1 MKDISVGVVVALC
14 ALSALSASTGL
25 GDAVKIDWSES
36 VDLGPGGYARVHR
49 LADGR
54 FMAAYSAGGGVVA
67 RFALPEN
74 LREWSEP
81 IAVARDF
88 TATNGSETVRVHLAN
103 AEFAQL
109 ETGRIVYA
117 CNLRPKGWRHD
128 IHPCA
133 IAISTSDDAGRTW
146 SPLKVLYRA
155 EVALP
160 ADGVPHGCYEPFVLP
175 LKGNA
180 AQIYFADESPYVEA
194 KCEWQNISLIETADG
209 GESWS
214 APRIV
219 SYTPERRDGMPVV
232 MELGRWR
239 YMAIESNPAKTRLHP
254 QIVRTK
260 IRDNWRTPV
269 LAPSPDRFE
278 PLASPPDW
286 CKHHGSAP
294 YIVATKNY
302 ILLSWH
308 ETPLPGDPSATSVAR
323 VAAVPKREI
332 TDGRFTTMRGESTPP
347 GMVFGRDRG
356 LWNSLCPLDGD
367 KFLLVSECRGRIKVF
382 QGEIKQIERDEQ

>member
-160 ADGVPHGCYEPFVLP
+160 VDGVPHGC
-175 LKGNA
+175 
-180 AQIYFADESPYVEA
+180 
-194 KCEWQNISLIETADG
+194 
-209 GESWS
+209 
-214 APRIV
+214 
-219 SYTPERRDGMPVV
+219 
-232 MELGRWR
+232 
-239 YMAIESNPAKTRLHP
+239 
-254 QIVRTK
+254 
-260 IRDNWRTPV
+260 
-269 LAPSPDRFE
+269 
-278 PLASPPDW
+278 
-286 CKHHGSAP
+286 
-294 YIVATKNY
+294 
-302 ILLSWH
+302 
-308 ETPLPGDPSATSVAR
+308 
-323 VAAVPKREI
+323 
-332 TDGRFTTMRGESTPP
+332 
-347 GMVFGRDRG
+347 
-356 LWNSLCPLDGD
+356 
-367 KFLLVSECRGRIKVF
+367 
-382 QGEIKQIERDEQ
+382 

>member
-1 MKDISVGVVVALC
+1 MMRGKSMKRMLWLC
-14 ALSALSASTGL
+14 GFAFLMAHSPCAAASDGL
-25 GDAVKIDWSES
+25 TIKWDRPI
-36 VDLGPGGYARVHR
+36 DLGPGGYARVHR

-67 RFALPEN
+67 RFASPKN
-74 LREWSEP
+74 MREWSEP

-109 ETGRIVYA
+109 ETGRIIYA
-117 CNLRPKGWRHD
+117 CNLRPDGWRHD
-128 IHPCA
+128 VHPCA
-133 IAISTSDDAGRTW
+133 IAISTSDDAGQTW

-155 EVALP
+155 EVELP
-160 ADGVPHGCYEPFVLP
+160 VDGVPHGCYEPFVLP

-180 AQIYFADESPYVEA
+180 AQIYFANEAPYVEA
-194 KCEWQNISLIETADG
+194 KCAWQNISLIETADG
-209 GESWS
+209 GESWR
-214 APRIV
+214 APRIA

-232 MELGRWR
+232 MELGPWR

-254 QIVRTK
+254 QIVRTR
-260 IRDNWRTPV
+260 ISDNWRTPV

-278 PLASPPDW
+278 PLSSPPDW

-302 ILLSWH
+302 I
-308 ETPLPGDPSATSVAR
+308 
-323 VAAVPKREI
+323 
-332 TDGRFTTMRGESTPP
+332 
-347 GMVFGRDRG
+347 
-356 LWNSLCPLDGD
+356 
-367 KFLLVSECRGRIKVF
+367 
-382 QGEIKQIERDEQ
+382 

>member
-1 MKDISVGVVVALC
+1 MDLSGIESHDVAFEWG
-14 ALSALSASTGL
+14 SA
-25 GDAVKIDWSES
+25 I
-36 VDLGPGGYARVHR
+36 DLGPGGYARVHR
-49 LADGR
+49 LGDGR

-67 RFALPEN
+67 RFASPKN
-74 LREWSEP
+74 MREWSEP
-81 IAVARDF
+81 VMVARDF
-88 TATNGSETVRVHLAN
+88 IATNGSETVRVHLAN

-109 ETGRIVYA
+109 ETGRIIYA
-117 CNLRPKGWRHD
+117 CNLRPAGWRHD
-128 IHPCA
+128 VHPCA

-146 SPLKVLYRA
+146 SSLKVLYRA
-155 EVALP
+155 DVALP
-160 ADGVPHGCYEPFVLP
+160 ADGVPHGCYEPFILP

-180 AQIYFADESPYVEA
+180 AQIYFANEAPYVEA

-219 SYTPERRDGMPVV
+219 SYTAERRDGMPVV
-232 MELGRWR
+232 MELGQWR

-254 QIVRTK
+254 QIVRTR
-260 IRDNWRTPV
+260 ISDNWRTPV

-278 PLASPPDW
+278 PLANPPDW

-323 VAAVPKREI
+323 VAAVPKSEI
-332 TDGRFTTMRGESTPP
+332 KGGRFTTMRGESTPP

-367 KFLLVSECRGRIKVF
+367 RFLLVTEQNGRITLYLGSVSAK
-382 QGEIKQIERDEQ
+382 

>member
-1 MKDISVGVVVALC
+1 MKPLLSVFAALAVALLH
-14 ALSALSASTGL
+14 ATPSS
-25 GDAVKIDWSES
+25 DIRIEWSES

-67 RFALPEN
+67 RFATLGN
-74 LREWSEP
+74 LRDWSAP
-81 IAVARDF
+81 VVVARDF
-88 TATNGSETVRVHLAN
+88 TATNGSEAVRVHLAN

-117 CNLRPKGWRHD
+117 CNLRPQGWRHD

-160 ADGVPHGCYEPFVLP
+160 ADGVPHGCYEPFILP

-180 AQIYFADESPYVEA
+180 AQIYFANESPYVEA
-194 KCEWQNISLIETADG
+194 KCAWQNISLIETADG

-232 MELGRWR
+232 MELGQWR

-278 PLASPPDW
+278 PLSSPPDW
-286 CKHHGSAP
+286 CRHHGSAP

-332 TDGRFTTMRGESTPP
+332 ADGRFTTMRGESTPP
-347 GMVFGRDRG
+347 GMVFGKDRG

-367 KFLLVSECRGRIKVF
+367 SFLLVAECRGRIKVF

>member
-1 MKDISVGVVVALC
+1 M
-14 ALSALSASTGL
+14 
-25 GDAVKIDWSES
+25 
-36 VDLGPGGYARVHR
+36 
-49 LADGR
+49 
-54 FMAAYSAGGGVVA
+54 
-67 RFALPEN
+67 
-74 LREWSEP
+74 
-81 IAVARDF
+81 VARDF

-117 CNLRPKGWRHD
+117 CNLRPDGWRHD
-128 IHPCA
+128 VHPCA

-160 ADGVPHGCYEPFVLP
+160 VDGVPHGCYEPFVLP

-180 AQIYFADESPYVEA
+180 AQIYFANEAPYVEA
-194 KCEWQNISLIETADG
+194 KCEWQNISLIESADG

-214 APRIV
+214 APRIA
-219 SYTPERRDGMPVV
+219 SYTAERRDGMPVV
-232 MELGRWR
+232 MELGPWR

-254 QIVRTK
+254 QIVRTR
-260 IRDNWRTPV
+260 ICDNWRTPV

-278 PLASPPDW
+278 PLANPPDW

-367 KFLLVSECRGRIKVF
+367 RFLLVTEQNGRITLYPGNVS
-382 QGEIKQIERDEQ
+382 IK